1 MDDLLRELEN
11 RKDQSS
17 KKPYLDLGLDSTN
30 LLLAVPF
37 FAKLP
42 ETVRNDI
49 AALLQPRFTYPREK
63 IISTGEVGD
72 AMYFISSGAV
82 TIKVADREIELGSGD
97 FFGEMALINDKPRN
111 ADVVA
116 DTYCDLLVLPKK
128 DFQKLMDNNLQL
140 KAVVHDVTV
149 QRTADNSKA
158 ASPASS

>member
-1 MDDLLRELEN
+1 
-11 RKDQSS
+11 
-17 KKPYLDLGLDSTN
+17 
-30 LLLAVPF
+30 
-37 FAKLP
+37 
-42 ETVRNDI
+42 
-49 AALLQPRFTYPREK
+49 
-63 IISTGEVGD
+63 
-72 AMYFISSGAV
+72 MYFISSGAV